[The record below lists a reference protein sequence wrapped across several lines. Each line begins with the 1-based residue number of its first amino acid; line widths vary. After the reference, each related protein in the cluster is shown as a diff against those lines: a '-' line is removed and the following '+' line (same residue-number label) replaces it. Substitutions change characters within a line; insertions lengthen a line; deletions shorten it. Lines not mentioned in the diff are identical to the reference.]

1 MEQNT
6 LGDNG
11 FAYSSHIAALR
22 TWKPEMRAHGA
33 TQKWFSLLRTPR

>member
-6 LGDNG
+6 LGNDG
-11 FAYSSHIAALR
+11 FAYSSHIANLR

-33 TQKWFSLLRTPR
+33 AKSGSAC